1 MLLITL
7 ISERKEEEMN
17 NIIQN
22 STLIEIIE
30 VLFKPNMIMKDK
42 ISKIINIITKPN
54 NNKKI

>member
-1 MLLITL
+1 
-7 ISERKEEEMN
+7 MN

-22 STLIEIIE
+22 STVIEIIE